1 MASSKTPLLNK
12 SKKSKADPSGDRAP
26 KVAIAL
32 SGGLDSTALLHAAI
46 AAHGTENV
54 IAFHVNHGLQK
65 LADKWLMHCA
75 RVASEMD
82 VDFDFRLLELGAN
95 EKANSNIEAK
105 ARDARY
111 EALREMCQAHQ
122 VDNLLLGHHQDDQ
135 AETVILQLLRG
146 SGLAGLSAMP
156 VVRDDKFGRIRLWRP
171 FLELTRAEIE
181 AYANE
186 HQLEWIEDPS
196 NDDERFT
203 RNAIRKRVIPLLE
216 KIQPQVNKNLS
227 RTAAHLA
234 QAKLLLD
241 ELADIDL
248 NGMLVEGGIRIA
260 RLLNLRQEN
269 LPRANNALR
278 RWLQI
283 HQLMMPSEERLA
295 SWWRDLDEV
304 GGKSQTKLEWLHDGF
319 KLRLWRGVLSVTL
332 EQLPKGGWHFKEVDS
347 QSDEPGLPL
356 NLFLEAK
363 ANHGIEERE
372 RLGGEKMRVHT
383 KRPRR
388 SLKNLFQEFDI
399 PPWQRDAPILFIG
412 DEVLAVAGIGMS
424 ADFTTT
430 SGERV
435 VAQWG
440 AE

>member
-12 SKKSKADPSGDRAP
+12 SKKSKDDPSGDRAP

-32 SGGLDSTALLHAAI
+32 SGGLDSTALLHSAI
-46 AAHGTENV
+46 AAHGPENV

-75 RVASEMD
+75 RVASEMG

-105 ARDARY
+105 AREARY

-122 VDNLLLGHHQDDQ
+122 VSNLLLGHHQDDQ
-135 AETVILQLLRG
+135 AETVILQLIRG

-156 VVRDDKFGRIRLWRP
+156 IVRDDKFGSIRLWRP
-171 FLELTRAEIE
+171 FLELTRSEIE

-196 NDDERFT
+196 NTDERFT
-203 RNAIRKRVIPLLE
+203 RNAIRKRVMPLLE
-216 KIQPQVNKNLS
+216 KIQPQVSKNLG

-248 NGMLVEGGIRIA
+248 NGMATEDGIKIA
-260 RLLNLRQEN
+260 QLLNLRQEN

-278 RWLQI
+278 RWLQT
-283 HQLMMPSEERLA
+283 HQLMMPSEERLV

-304 GGKSQTKLEWLHDGF
+304 RGKSQTKLEWLHDGF
-319 KLRLWRGVLSVTL
+319 KLRLWRGILSVTP
-332 EQLPKGGWHFKEVDS
+332 EQLPQGGWRFVKVGDD
-347 QSDEPGLPL
+347 SDEPGLPL
-356 NLFLEAK
+356 RLFLEAK
-363 ANHGIEERE
+363 EEQSINERE
-372 RLGGEKMRVHT
+372 RLGGEKMRIHA

-399 PPWQRDAPILFIG
+399 PPWQRDAPILLIG
-412 DEVLAVAGIGMS
+412 DEVLAVAGIGMN

-430 SGERV
+430 SGDRV
-435 VAQWG
+435 IAHWG
-440 AE
+440 

>member
-12 SKKSKADPSGDRAP
+12 SKQSKANLDRTP
-26 KVAIAL
+26 RVAVAL
-32 SGGLDSTALLHAAI
+32 SGGLDSTALLHSAI
-46 AAHGTENV
+46 AAHGPENV

-75 RVASEMD
+75 RVAGEMG
-82 VDFDFRLLELGAN
+82 VDFDFRLLELGST
-95 EKANSNIEAK
+95 EKANSNIEGR
-105 ARDARY
+105 AREARY
-111 EALREMCQAHQ
+111 EALKEMCQAHQ

-156 VVRDDKFGRIRLWRP
+156 VVREDKFGTIRLWRP

-196 NDDERFT
+196 NADERFA
-203 RNAIRKRVIPLLE
+203 RNAVRKRVIPLLE
-216 KIQPQVNKNLS
+216 KIQPQVRQNLS
-227 RTAAHLA
+227 RTAGHLA
-234 QAKLLLD
+234 QAKGLLD

-248 NGMLVEGGIRIA
+248 NGVSVEDGIKVSP
-260 RLLNLRQEN
+260 LLNLRHDN

-278 RWLQI
+278 RWLQLN
-283 HQLMMPSEERLA
+283 QLMMPSEERLA
-295 SWWRDLDEV
+295 AWWKDLEEV
-304 GGKSQTKLEWLHDGF
+304 GTKSQTKLEWLHDGI
-319 KLRLWRGVLSVTL
+319 KLRVWRGILSVTQ
-332 EQLPKGGWHFKEVDS
+332 EQLPKGGWSFKEVGS
-347 QSDEPGLPL
+347 ESDEPGLPL

-363 ANHGIEERE
+363 AEQGIEERE
-372 RLGGEKMRVHT
+372 RLGGEKMRIHA

-399 PPWQRDAPILFIG
+399 PPWQRDVPILFIG
-412 DEVLAVAGIGMS
+412 DEVLAVAGIGMN
-424 ADFTTT
+424 ADFTIT

-435 VAQWG
+435 IAQW
-440 AE
+440 EIE